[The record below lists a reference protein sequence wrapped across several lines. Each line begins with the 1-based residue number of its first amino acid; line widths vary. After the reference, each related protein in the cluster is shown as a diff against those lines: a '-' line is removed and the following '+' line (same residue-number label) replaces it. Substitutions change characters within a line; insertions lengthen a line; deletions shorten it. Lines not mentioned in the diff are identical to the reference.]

1 MNKNI
6 ILSYK
11 YEENVVTQLKQATR
25 PKSWLNSL
33 DSGSSRRHGSHGTA
47 RH

>member
-1 MNKNI
+1 MLNI
-6 ILSYK
+6 WLKYK
-11 YEENVVTQLKQATR
+11 DEENIVTQLKQATR
-25 PKSWLNSL
+25 PTSWLNSL